1 MKKTVLIV
9 DDDKSI
15 LRTFSHILQKQDYI
29 VETAENGKQALERA
43 KNRHYDLLL
52 LDIRLPD
59 MDGTDLLVKA
69 KEEFQHT
76 VKIVITGF
84 PSMETGVKALSEGA
98 DAYLGKPVKPKE
110 LLKTIDEQFNDAL
123 LTTNLNNQC
132 LA

>member
-15 LRTFSHILQKQDYI
+15 LRTFSHILQKQNYT
-29 VETAENGKQALERA
+29 VETAENGRQALEKA
-43 KNRHYDLLL
+43 KNYHYDLLL

-59 MDGTDLLVKA
+59 MEGTDLLDKA
-69 KEEFQHT
+69 KEEFQKT

-84 PSMETGVKALSEGA
+84 PSIETGVKALSGDA
-98 DAYLGKPVKPKE
+98 VAYLSKPVKPRE
-110 LLKTIDEQFNDAL
+110 LLEIIDEQFYDA
-123 LTTNLNNQC
+123 TVRANLNNQC